1 MCFEL
6 NRYDTFI
13 LLLMLIQFCLWILHF
28 AERGNQV
35 SPRGSG
41 QKSTA
46 NNLSSPRQFTQAT
59 TVLVLLLK
67 LSKTAPKRRKTFSKA
82 IFFVALCESVFWL
95 FDNYDSQSPRGALR
109 WHFRLTK
116 TTPNNLFWIYIWQNS
131 LSSPNKTATYSS
143 SSFAN

>member
-6 NRYDTFI
+6 NRYDIMPLATFI
-13 LLLMLIQFCLWILHF
+13 LLLMLIQFCFWILHF
-28 AERGNQV
+28 AEATKCPPEGV
-35 SPRGSG
+35 D
-41 QKSTA
+41 KSQQRTICLA
-46 NNLSSPRQFTQAT
+46 RVNLPKQP
-59 TVLVLLLK
+59 LK
-67 LSKTAPKRRKTFSKA
+67 LSKRAPKRRKTFSKA